1 MKHKFKK
8 KYSIGIGVSLL
19 LLLLDFFYFI
29 GTRWF
34 YSIIIVSLTVASLQF
49 WIDFFNEL
57 KTQREIEQKF
67 LEFIRGLVGTVHSGL
82 STPQAI
88 VSVADEDF
96 GALNPYI
103 NKLRNQLEIGIPLHD
118 ALITFGEDTDNPVI
132 KRSIAIVIEAEKS
145 GGDIEDVLESV
156 VISVVDV
163 KKMKEERKAGAY
175 NQIVQGYIVFF
186 VFIAIMLVLQ
196 LKLFPQLTKMSG
208 AFGSTLS
215 SVGVGILGNVGGA
228 GGALDLDRIFLG
240 LVLIQG
246 LFAGIMIGKFSE
258 GSFKQ
263 GLLHSLVLM
272 ILSTLVI
279 VTVKGG
285 I

>member
-1 MKHKFKK
+1 MKYKFRK
-8 KYSIGIGVSLL
+8 KYLIGVGISLL
-19 LLLLDFFYFI
+19 LFLLDFFYFFN
-29 GTRWF
+29 TRWF

-57 KTQREIEQKF
+57 KTQKEIEQKF

-82 STPQAI
+82 SIPQAI
-88 VSVADEDF
+88 VSVADGDF

-103 NKLRNQLEIGIPLHD
+103 KKLRNQLEIGIPLHN
-118 ALITFGEDTDNPVI
+118 ALITFGEDTGNSVI
-132 KRSIAIVIEAEKS
+132 NRSIAIVIEAEKS

-208 AFGSTLS
+208 AFGSSLGS
-215 SVGVGILGNVGGA
+215 IGIGVLGNVGGE
-228 GGALDLDRIFLG
+228 GGAVNLDKIFLG

-258 GSFKQ
+258 GSFRQ